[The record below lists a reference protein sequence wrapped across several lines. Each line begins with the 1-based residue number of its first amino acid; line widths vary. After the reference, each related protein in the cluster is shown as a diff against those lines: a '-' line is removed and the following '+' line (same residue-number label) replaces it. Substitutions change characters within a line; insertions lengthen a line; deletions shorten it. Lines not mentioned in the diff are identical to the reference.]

1 VGVISATLS
10 RRYWPNENPI
20 GQHIVLVGTDNPVT
34 VVGVVADV
42 KQPLSKDP
50 RAESVLYLSYQ
61 QMPWPFMTLIFAPS
75 AGPSAAVAAVR
86 EEVARLDASQAAGS
100 IQVLDD
106 LRTEWLGQPRLQ
118 TTVVTLFGVAT
129 LFLTLVGLY
138 ARVAHG
144 VAVRVREFAIRQALG
159 ARPTDVVRQLTVEAL
174 LVVAGG
180 VLAGLVLLPLTTR
193 ALRSLVIDAQS
204 LDFRLVAAVAG
215 LLGLCALASAYW
227 PARRVGRIDPAEL
240 LKAEQ

>member
-1 VGVISATLS
+1 
-10 RRYWPNENPI
+10 
-20 GQHIVLVGTDNPVT
+20 
-34 VVGVVADV
+34 
-42 KQPLSKDP
+42 
-50 RAESVLYLSYQ
+50 
-61 QMPWPFMTLIFAPS
+61 
-75 AGPSAAVAAVR
+75 
-86 EEVARLDASQAAGS
+86 VARLDFSQAAGS

-106 LRTEWLGQPRLQ
+106 LRMEWLSQPRLQ
-118 TTVVTLFGVAT
+118 TTVVTVFGLAT

-144 VAVRVREFAIRQALG
+144 VAVRAREFAIRQALG

-174 LVVAGG
+174 VVVAGG

-204 LDFRLVAAVAG
+204 LDFRLVAGVAG

-227 PARRVGRIDPAEL
+227 PARRVGHIDPAEL